1 MSELNLFL
9 RIKSLR
15 HQRQEIDLRRPELFC
30 QVNEGRNV
38 IDIPGMD
45 NVVEVQIDA
54 SIDQR
59 PRKSHCFIEV
69 IRAP

>member
-1 MSELNLFL
+1 MSELNLVL

-38 IDIPGMD
+38 TSMD

-54 SIDQR
+54 SIGQR